1 MPSAAT
7 TTHPLTRIHIVS
19 TRLAV
24 ALCAIVAIWV
34 LVIVDLRQDRELL
47 ESEAL
52 VKVRGD
58 AIDFAENLQ
67 KSVQQIDQMSLTLV
81 KLHEA
86 GAPASMLQ
94 GAYREILDGLPLY
107 PIFFDE
113 HGIALYTRTPLRFTL
128 DLSQHELFRFHR
140 SSASRA
146 LRINPREAGVGMFLR
161 QDIVRVSRR
170 VNKPDGSFGGVVAIT
185 MLPRFMNAFNDASTL
200 GDHDFASVWRTD
212 GDMLTNHTRGWG
224 ERIFQH
230 HKVRPP
236 LPGEFGARRDP
247 EHAFHDNG
255 AHYVGWRRLKG
266 YPLIA
271 LVAYTEANVL
281 RPLNDN
287 EATHHGAAALASL
300 LVLLLAWSSARTALR
315 RNDAQQHIQK
325 AQARY
330 RHAVDSVR
338 DAVFVFA
345 PTSRPNSGADFLIED
360 CNSQALR
367 LVRSEREGAIGRGL
381 IELFGRND
389 ATGLRE
395 ALREALLDGSVQ
407 RELKSEL
414 RGQPAWFFV
423 EAVKID
429 DSVALTMRDI
439 TELKTREQQVQ
450 AMSLSDPLTLLHNRI
465 WLDQYLQGAVR
476 LARNESGRI
485 ALLVLDFDH
494 FKLINDTLGHKTGD
508 KVLTTVGATLTR
520 SLRAGD
526 HVARIGGDSFA
537 VLLAN
542 TSAPA
547 LDAVVA
553 QLREALRSAQWPVQ
567 ADELVQKLSIGIAC
581 FPDDASDAAGLLKAA
596 ELAVHAASQNG
607 GGLTRHYDSA
617 LLHEREN
624 RLWLEHALPA
634 AIRNG
639 ELRLYLQPRVT
650 ARTGRLA
657 SFEALVRWQHP
668 ERGLM
673 LPSQFIPMAE
683 ETGLV
688 VPLGEWVLRA
698 TLRQLTQWRDAGL
711 PLVPV
716 SVNVS
721 AQQLEND
728 RCRRLIETSLTESGL
743 PPSMLAVELT
753 ESMMLGDNEQM
764 IGGPKRLR
772 MMAIEL
778 HIDDFCTGYSSLAQL
793 QRIDIDAL
801 KVDQSF
807 VSALGVRSQGR
818 QLCEAVVGIGKS
830 LGATV
835 VAEGVETIEQYREL
849 QAMGCDEIQ
858 GYLASRPVPAAQAE
872 AMLRAPTLVALAE
885 MLPAAA

>member
-1 MPSAAT
+1 MSRPHFPPDLQTRSGIVVRRLVAAG
-7 TTHPLTRIHIVS
+7 
-19 TRLAV
+19 
-24 ALCAIVAIWV
+24 CAIAAIWV
-34 LVIVDLRQDRELL
+34 MVDIDLRQDRKLIER
-47 ESEAL
+47 EAL

-86 GAPASMLQ
+86 GAPVPMLRS
-94 GAYREILDGLPLY
+94 AYREILDGLPLY

-113 HGIALYTRTPLRFTL
+113 HGIARYTRTPLRFTL

-140 SSASRA
+140 SSTSGE

-200 GDHDFASVWRTD
+200 GDNDFASVWLTD
-212 GDMLTNHTRGWG
+212 QQMLTNRTRGWG
-224 ERIFQH
+224 DRIFQH
-230 HKVRPP
+230 YKSPP
-236 LPGEFGARRDP
+236 QFPGELGSRRDP
-247 EHAFHDNG
+247 AERFHDSG
-255 AHYVGWRRLKG
+255 AHYVGWRQLKG
-266 YPLIA
+266 YPLVA
-271 LVAYTEANVL
+271 LVAYTEGNVL
-281 RPLNDN
+281 QPLR
-287 EATHHGAAALASL
+287 ESKVSHYGAATLASL
-300 LVLLLAWSSARTALR
+300 LVLLLAGSSARTALR
-315 RNDAQQHIQK
+315 RLEAQQKVHS

-338 DAVFVFA
+338 EAVFVLA
-345 PTSRPNSGADFLIED
+345 PVSVPGSVPDFVIED
-360 CNSQALR
+360 CNAQALR
-367 LVRSEREGAIGRGL
+367 QMRSTHEAAIGRRL
-381 IELFGRND
+381 AELLGRKD
-389 ATGLRE
+389 AVRLRE
-395 ALREALLDGSVQ
+395 ALQLALQAGSMKT
-407 RELKSEL
+407 ELKSEL
-414 RGQPAWFFV
+414 RGQSAWFYA
-423 EAVKID
+423 EAVKIG

-439 TELKTREQQVQ
+439 TDLKAREQQIQ

-465 WLDQYLQGAVR
+465 WLDQHLQNTLR
-476 LARNESGRI
+476 LARRGSDRF

-508 KVLTTVGATLTR
+508 ELLVTVGATLR
-520 SLRAGD
+520 QALRAGD

-542 TSAPA
+542 VEPPA

-553 QLREALRSAQWPVQ
+553 QLRETLRTAQWPVRS
-567 ADELVQKLSIGIAC
+567 DELVQKLSIGVAC
-581 FPDDASDAAGLLKAA
+581 FPEDADDAVGLLKAA
-596 ELAVHAASQNG
+596 ELAVHAASVAG
-607 GGLTRHYDSA
+607 AGSTCRYDST
-617 LLHEREN
+617 LLQEMEN
-624 RLWLEHALPA
+624 RLWLEQALPD
-634 AIRNG
+634 AIRDG
-639 ELRLYLQPRVT
+639 ELRLYLQPRVA
-650 ARTGRLA
+650 ARTGRLT

-668 ERGLM
+668 QRGL
-673 LPSQFIPMAE
+673 LSPSQFIPMAE

-688 VPLGEWVLRA
+688 VPLGAWMLRA
-698 TLRQLTQWRDAGL
+698 TCRQLAQWREDGL

-721 AQQLEND
+721 ARQLQD
-728 RCRRLIETSLTESGL
+728 DACRLLIRQCLAEFRL
-743 PPSMLAVELT
+743 PPSMLAIELT
-753 ESMMLGDNEQM
+753 ESTMVGDNEQM
-764 IGGPKRLR
+764 IGELKRLR
-772 MMAIEL
+772 MMGIEL
-778 HIDDFCTGYSSLAQL
+778 HIDDFGTGYSSLAQL

-807 VSALGVRSQGR
+807 VSALGVQGQGR

-830 LGATV
+830 LGATI
-835 VAEGVETIEQYREL
+835 VAEGVETLEQFREL

-872 AMLRAPTLVALAE
+872 AMLRAPGLVRVNETLAD
-885 MLPAAA
+885 AA